1 MDDVS
6 DDHKLS
12 VNLPKLNAK
21 RPPEPKID
29 VKFTS
34 LEINCESCHG
44 PAKEHSTIMSGI
56 VDGIVNPD
64 TDIGIVSAVGLSTD
78 ESLDMCFQCHA
89 VKTPLRTDYLPGDD
103 LHEFYSLKMPL
114 IGNENPFGA
123 NGRIKTFG
131 YSLNHLY
138 YSRKNLI

>member
-1 MDDVS
+1 MEAKLLQKINDVY
-6 DDHKLS
+6 
-12 VNLPKLNAK
+12 
-21 RPPEPKID
+21 D

-114 IGNENPFGA
+114 IGNENPLEPMVVS
-123 NGRIKTFG
+123 RLLDTF
-131 YSLNHLY
+131 
-138 YSRKNLI
+138 